1 MSTKNSTMKVD
12 REFTVKRTKHPS
24 APRYN
29 GRANQELGS
38 ALTKLMSLL
47 EPSEVEELGERTLV
61 MDEEGT
67 ALDFDAVLATDV
79 VGIALDFEGDGYV
92 STIMEVISNEN
103 DVILGKDAYTEEE
116 FSFTFEEAS
125 VARSMG
131 YFEILYRKDAAG
143 KDIPYGVDNDIK
155 VKVMVPDS
163 GEAGAPSVPAL
174 GAGPDEEP
182 AVDPNSTIPA
192 ERSGTSIPGLPA
204 NIGDI
209 ASASQN
215 PDVLRELIE
224 VAKSEE
230 DEKCGNDCSTCTTC
244 K

>member
-38 ALTKLMSLL
+38 ALKKLMSLL
-47 EPSEVEELGERTLV
+47 EASEVEELCERSLI

-79 VGIALDFEGDGYV
+79 VGIALDFEGDGYI

-103 DVILGKDAYTEEE
+103 DVITGKDAYTEEE
-116 FSFTFEEAS
+116 VSFSFEEAS

-131 YFEILYRKDAAG
+131 YFEILYRKDADG
-143 KDIPYGVDNDIK
+143 KDIPFGVDNDLK
-155 VKVMVPDS
+155 VKVMVREEEEED
-163 GEAGAPSVPAL
+163 PSATQVP
-174 GAGPDEEP
+174 
-182 AVDPNSTIPA
+182 V
-192 ERSGTSIPGLPA
+192 GLPE

-209 ASASQN
+209 AAASQN

-230 DEKCGNDCSTCTTC
+230 DKKCGNDCSTCTTC
-244 K
+244 KA

>member
-1 MSTKNSTMKVD
+1 
-12 REFTVKRTKHPS
+12 
-24 APRYN
+24 
-29 GRANQELGS
+29 
-38 ALTKLMSLL
+38 MSLL
-47 EPSEVEELGERTLV
+47 EASEVEELCERSLI

-79 VGIALDFEGDGYV
+79 VGIALDFEGDGYI

-103 DVILGKDAYTEEE
+103 DVITGKDAYTEEE
-116 FSFTFEEAS
+116 VSFSFEEAS

-131 YFEILYRKDAAG
+131 YFEILYRKDADG
-143 KDIPYGVDNDIK
+143 KDIPFGVDNELK
-155 VKVMVPDS
+155 VQVMVREEEDP
-163 GEAGAPSVPAL
+163 GLGVPQ
-174 GAGPDEEP
+174 
-182 AVDPNSTIPA
+182 DPNAAAPV
-192 ERSGTSIPGLPA
+192 GLPE

-209 ASASQN
+209 AAASQN

>member
-155 VKVMVPDS
+155 VKVMVPD
-163 GEAGAPSVPAL
+163 V
-174 GAGPDEEP
+174 EP
-182 AVDPNSTIPA
+182 AVDPNAAIPA
-192 ERSGTSIPGLPA
+192 EGSRFPIPGLPA

-224 VAKSEE
+224 VAKSLGRGREVW
-230 DEKCGNDCSTCTTC
+230 K
-244 K
+244 

>member
-1 MSTKNSTMKVD
+1 MSTKNSTMKVE

-24 APRYN
+24 AARYN

-47 EPSEVEELGERTLV
+47 EASEVEELCERSLI

-79 VGIALDFEGDGYV
+79 VGIALDFEGDGYI

-103 DVILGKDAYTEEE
+103 DVITGKDAYTEEE
-116 FSFTFEEAS
+116 VSFSFEEAS

-131 YFEILYRKDAAG
+131 YFEILYRKDADG
-143 KDIPYGVDNDIK
+143 KDIPFGVDNELK
-155 VKVMVPDS
+155 VQVMVREEEDP
-163 GEAGAPSVPAL
+163 GLGVP
-174 GAGPDEEP
+174 E
-182 AVDPNSTIPA
+182 DPNAAAPV
-192 ERSGTSIPGLPA
+192 GLPE

-209 ASASQN
+209 AAASQN

-244 K
+244 KV

>member
-1 MSTKNSTMKVD
+1 MSTKNSSMKIE

-47 EPSEVEELGERTLV
+47 EASEVEELCERSLI

-79 VGIALDFEGDGYV
+79 VGIALDFEGDGYI
-92 STIMEVISNEN
+92 STVMEVISNEN
-103 DVILGKDAYTEEE
+103 DVITGKDAYTEEE
-116 FSFTFEEAS
+116 VSFSFEEAS

-131 YFEILYRKDAAG
+131 YFEILYRKDADG
-143 KDIPYGVDNDIK
+143 KDIPFGVDNELK
-155 VKVMVPDS
+155 VQVMVREEEDP
-163 GEAGAPSVPAL
+163 GLGVPR
-174 GAGPDEEP
+174 
-182 AVDPNSTIPA
+182 DPNAA
-192 ERSGTSIPGLPA
+192 EPVGLPE

-209 ASASQN
+209 AAASQN

-230 DEKCGNDCSTCTTC
+230 DEKCGNDCSTCTNC

>member
-47 EPSEVEELGERTLV
+47 EASEVEELCERSLI

-79 VGIALDFEGDGYV
+79 VGIALDFEGAGYI

-103 DVILGKDAYTEEE
+103 DVITGKDAYTEEE
-116 FSFTFEEAS
+116 VSFSFEEAS

-131 YFEILYRKDAAG
+131 YFEILYRKDADG
-143 KDIPYGVDNDIK
+143 KDIPFGVDNDLK
-155 VKVMVPDS
+155 VKVMVREEEEED
-163 GEAGAPSVPAL
+163 PSATQVP
-174 GAGPDEEP
+174 
-182 AVDPNSTIPA
+182 V
-192 ERSGTSIPGLPA
+192 GLPE

-209 ASASQN
+209 AAASQN

-230 DEKCGNDCSTCTTC
+230 DKKCGNDCSTCTTC
-244 K
+244 KA

>member
-47 EPSEVEELGERTLV
+47 EASEVEELCERSLI

-79 VGIALDFEGDGYV
+79 VGIALDFEGDGYI

-103 DVILGKDAYTEEE
+103 DVITGKDAYTEEE
-116 FSFTFEEAS
+116 VSFSFEEAS

-131 YFEILYRKDAAG
+131 YFEILYRKDADG
-143 KDIPYGVDNDIK
+143 KDIPFGVDNDLK
-155 VKVMVPDS
+155 VKVMVREEEEED
-163 GEAGAPSVPAL
+163 PSATQVP
-174 GAGPDEEP
+174 
-182 AVDPNSTIPA
+182 V
-192 ERSGTSIPGLPA
+192 GLPE

-209 ASASQN
+209 AAASQN

-230 DEKCGNDCSTCTTC
+230 DKKCGNDCSTCTTC
-244 K
+244 KA